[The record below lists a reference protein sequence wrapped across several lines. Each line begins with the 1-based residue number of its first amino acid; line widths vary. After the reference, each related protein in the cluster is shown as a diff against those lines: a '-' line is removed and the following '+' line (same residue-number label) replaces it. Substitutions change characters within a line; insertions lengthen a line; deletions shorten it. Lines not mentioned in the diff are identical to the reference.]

1 MRLSAR
7 KRAQAARAAPVQLK
21 SQDLPGQLKGE
32 LAPVYFISGDETL
45 LVEEAADAVL
55 AAARASGYSE
65 RTILHAEGS
74 FKWYELQQ
82 EGASMSLFAEKKIID
97 LRNPGAKFDKD
108 ASAVLREYC
117 ANPPEDNLL
126 LIRSARLDGR
136 QKNGAWFKALDG
148 AGVVVQV
155 WPIGAAEL
163 PRWLTA
169 RLKRAG
175 QTLEPAALQY
185 LAERVE
191 GNLLAAVQEVEK
203 LRLAELPQP
212 VSMDAMATML
222 EDASHYDAFE
232 LLDAAFSGER
242 GRIPRM
248 VRGLRAEGVAL
259 FAILGA
265 LTSQL
270 RQVAEGRVPPFRRRV
285 TDRLVKRLG
294 SVQAIDRV
302 LAQCALVD
310 QQGKGQLLG
319 DAWLSLE
326 DLLLR
331 LAGTR
336 LPSLE
341 DQRQALKRL

>member
-1 MRLSAR
+1 M
-7 KRAQAARAAPVQLK
+7 QLK
-21 SQDLPGQLKGE
+21 AHDLSGHLQGS

-55 AAARASGYSE
+55 QAARAAGFSE
-65 RTILHAEGS
+65 RTVLHVESGFSWHEIL
-74 FKWYELQQ
+74 Q
-82 EGASMSLFAEKKIID
+82 EGAAMSLFAEKKIID
-97 LRNPGAKFDKD
+97 LRNPTAKFDKTP
-108 ASAVLREYC
+108 SEVLREYC

-126 LIRSARLDGR
+126 LIRAPRIDGR
-136 QKNGAWFKALDG
+136 QKNSAWFKALDQV
-148 AGVVVQV
+148 GVITQI
-155 WPIGAAEL
+155 WPIGAHEL
-163 PRWLTA
+163 PRWLTE
-169 RLKRAG
+169 RLRRAG
-175 QTLEPAALQY
+175 QSLEPAALTY

-212 VSMDAMATML
+212 VTVDALSAVL
-222 EDASHYDAFE
+222 EDAAHYDVFE
-232 LLDAAFSGER
+232 LLDAVYGGESAR
-242 GRIPRM
+242 VSRM

-270 RQVAEGRVPPFRRRV
+270 RQIAEGRVPQFRRRI

-294 SVQAIDRV
+294 SVAAIDRV

-319 DAWLSLE
+319 DAWISLE

-331 LAGTR
+331 LAGVR

-341 DQRQALKRL
+341 NQLEALRRP

>member
-1 MRLSAR
+1 
-7 KRAQAARAAPVQLK
+7 VQLK
-21 SQDLPGQLKGE
+21 APDLAGHLKGQ

-55 AAARASGYSE
+55 TAARLAGFTE
-65 RTILHAEGS
+65 RTVLHAEGS
-74 FKWYELQQ
+74 FKWHELLQ
-82 EGASMSLFAEKKIID
+82 EGAAMSLFAEKKIID
-97 LRNPGAKFDKD
+97 LRNPTAKFDKVP
-108 ASAVLREYC
+108 SEVLREYC
-117 ANPPEDNLL
+117 ASPPEDNLL
-126 LIRSARLDGR
+126 LIRSPRIEGR
-136 QKNGAWFKALDG
+136 QKNAAWFKAIDAVG
-148 AGVVVQV
+148 AVVQV
-155 WPIGAAEL
+155 WPISAHEL

-169 RLKRAG
+169 RLKRAELS
-175 QTLEPAALQY
+175 LEPAALTY

-203 LRLAELPQP
+203 LRLAGLDAP
-212 VSMDAMATML
+212 VTVDALSAVL
-222 EDASHYDAFE
+222 EDAAHYDVFE
-232 LLDAAFSGER
+232 LLDAVFNGE
-242 GRIPRM
+242 GPRVSRM
-248 VRGLRAEGVAL
+248 IRGLRAEGVAL

-270 RQVAEGRVPPFRRRV
+270 RQIAEGRVPPFRRRM

-294 SVQAIDRV
+294 STAAVDRV

-331 LAGTR
+331 LAGVR

-341 DQRQALKRL
+341 QQAAALRRP

>member
-1 MRLSAR
+1 M
-7 KRAQAARAAPVQLK
+7 K
-21 SQDLPGQLKGE
+21 
-32 LAPVYFISGDETL
+32 
-45 LVEEAADAVL
+45 
-55 AAARASGYSE
+55 
-65 RTILHAEGS
+65 
-74 FKWYELQQ
+74 
-82 EGASMSLFAEKKIID
+82 
-97 LRNPGAKFDKD
+97 
-108 ASAVLREYC
+108 
-117 ANPPEDNLL
+117 
-126 LIRSARLDGR
+126 ARL
-136 QKNGAWFKALDG
+136 
-148 AGVVVQV
+148 
-155 WPIGAAEL
+155 E
-163 PRWLTA
+163 
-169 RLKRAG
+169 RAG

-212 VSMDAMATML
+212 VSADAMATML

-232 LLDAAFSGER
+232 LLDAAFSGDR
-242 GRIPRM
+242 SRIPRM

-270 RQVAEGRVPPFRRRV
+270 RQIAEGRVPQFRRRV

>member
-1 MRLSAR
+1 MRLSAPLPL
-7 KRAQAARAAPVQLK
+7 APAPAAVQLK
-21 SQDLPGQLKGE
+21 APDLAGHLSGA

-45 LVEEAADAVL
+45 LVEEAADAIL
-55 AAARASGYSE
+55 AAARAAGYSE
-65 RTILHAEGS
+65 RTVLYVESGFSWHEIL
-74 FKWYELQQ
+74 Q
-82 EGASMSLFAEKKIID
+82 EGAAMSLFAEKKIID
-97 LRNPGAKFDKD
+97 LRNPTGKFDKGP
-108 ASAVLREYC
+108 SEVLREYC
-117 ANPPEDNLL
+117 ANLPEDNLL
-126 LIRSARLDGR
+126 LIRAPRIDGR
-136 QKNGAWFKALDG
+136 QKSAAWFKALDQ
-148 AGVVVQV
+148 AGVIIQI
-155 WPIGAAEL
+155 WPIGAHEL
-163 PRWLTA
+163 PRWLGA
-169 RLKRAG
+169 RLQRAG
-175 QTLEPAALQY
+175 QKLEPEALTY

-212 VSMDAMATML
+212 VTVEALAGVL
-222 EDASHYDAFE
+222 EDAAHYDVFE
-232 LLDAAFSGER
+232 LLDAVYNGEGTR
-242 GRIPRM
+242 VSRM

-270 RQVAEGRVPPFRRRV
+270 RQIAEGRVPQFRRRI

-294 SVQAIDRV
+294 SVTAIDRV

-331 LAGTR
+331 LAGVR

-341 DQRQALKRL
+341 NQLEALRRP

>member
-1 MRLSAR
+1 M
-7 KRAQAARAAPVQLK
+7 QLK
-21 SQDLPGQLKGE
+21 AHDLASHLEGKLS
-32 LAPVYFISGDETL
+32 PVYFLSGDETL

-55 AAARASGYSE
+55 AAARAQGFTE
-65 RTILHAEGS
+65 RSVLHAEAG
-74 FKWYELQQ
+74 FKWHELTADA
-82 EGASMSLFAEKKIID
+82 ASLSLFAERKVLD
-97 LRNPGAKFDKD
+97 LRNPSGKFDKE
-108 ASAVLREYC
+108 ASEVLRAYC
-117 ANPPEDNLL
+117 TDPAEDNLL
-126 LIRSARLDGR
+126 LIRAPRIEGR
-136 QKNGAWFKALDG
+136 QKNAAWFKAIDG
-148 AGVVVQV
+148 IGVVVQF
-155 WPIGAAEL
+155 WPVSLGEL

-175 QTLEPAALQY
+175 QTLEPAALTY

-203 LRLAELPQP
+203 LKLAELPQP
-212 VSMDAMATML
+212 VSAEAIAAVL
-222 EDASHYDAFE
+222 EDAAHYDTFE
-232 LLDAAFSGER
+232 LLDAVFNGEAER
-242 GRIPRM
+242 VPRM

-270 RQVAEGRVPPFRRRV
+270 RAIAESRVPQFRRRV

-294 SVQAIDRV
+294 SLQAVDRV
-302 LAQCALVD
+302 LAQCAIVD

-331 LAGTR
+331 LAGVK

-341 DQRQALKRL
+341 TQRPALERR